1 MTQLLQKSQ
10 MNDLIQIVKILDQD
24 EVDKLNSHIDM
35 LHFNPSLVF
44 DTEGDG
50 VKVDNFTRTSSV
62 APLDENHEITQEFHE
77 KINRGLD
84 EYKRRLVKIHNN
96 FSYYPVPGGIDTRS
110 WREGI
115 QILQYEKSQEYKFH
129 HDSAI
134 RREQEQYHR
143 QISVIVY
150 LSEDFKGGGTAFI
163 HNTYKPKPGYALIF
177 PSNWCFPHAGEPVE
191 EGKKRVAVTWYYVVQ
206 N

>member
-1 MTQLLQKSQ
+1 
-10 MNDLIQIVKILDQD
+10 MNDLIQVIKILDQHD
-24 EVDKLNSHIDM
+24 VDKLNSHIDM
-35 LHFNPSLVF
+35 LEFNQSSVF
-44 DTEGDG
+44 DTKGDG
-50 VKVDNFTRTSSV
+50 LKIDNINRTSTV
-62 APLDENHEITQEFHE
+62 ATLDNNHEITQEFHE

-84 EYKRRLVKIHNN
+84 EYKKRLVKIHNN

-150 LSEDFKGGGTAFI
+150 LSEDFKGGGTSFI
-163 HNTYKPKPGYALIF
+163 HTTYKPKPGYALIF

-191 EGKKRVAVTWYYVVQ
+191 EGRKRVAVTWYYVEQ
-206 N
+206 T

>member
-1 MTQLLQKSQ
+1 
-10 MNDLIQIVKILDQD
+10 MNDLIQVIKILDQHD
-24 EVDKLNSHIDM
+24 VDKLNSHIDM
-35 LHFNPSLVF
+35 LEFNQSSVF
-44 DTEGDG
+44 DTKGDG
-50 VKVDNFTRTSSV
+50 LKIDNINRTSTV
-62 APLDENHEITQEFHE
+62 ATLDNNHEITQEFHE

-84 EYKRRLVKIHNN
+84 EYKKRLVKIHNN

-150 LSEDFKGGGTAFI
+150 LSEDFKGGGTSFI
-163 HNTYKPKPGYALIF
+163 HTTYKPKPGYALIF

-191 EGKKRVAVTWYYVVQ
+191 EGRKRVAVTWYYVVQ

>member
-1 MTQLLQKSQ
+1 
-10 MNDLIQIVKILDQD
+10 MNDLIQVIKILDQHD
-24 EVDKLNSHIDM
+24 VDKLNSHIDM
-35 LHFNPSLVF
+35 LEFNQSSVF
-44 DTEGDG
+44 DTGGDG
-50 VKVDNFTRTSSV
+50 VKVDNLTRTSTV
-62 APLDENHEITQEFHE
+62 APLDENHEITKEFHE

-84 EYKRRLVKIHNN
+84 EYKKRLVKIHNN

-115 QILQYEKSQEYKFH
+115 QILQYEKTQEYKFH

-163 HNTYKPKPGYALIF
+163 HTTYKPKPGYALIF

-191 EGKKRVAVTWYYVVQ
+191 EGRKRVAVTWYYVVQ